1 MILAEN
7 GGVCAMIGG
16 QRCTFTP
23 NTTTPD
29 GTITRALQGLTTLGN
44 ESAENS
50 GIDDPLSSLMGQWF
64 GRWRGIMVSILTALI
79 ITLEIPR

>member
-1 MILAEN
+1 M
-7 GGVCAMIGG
+7 VWC
-16 QRCTFTP
+16 QCRTFIP
-23 NTTTPD
+23 NNTAPD

-44 ESAENS
+44 ELAENS